1 MRREELW
8 KLSVLQGQEHKTAAI
23 ARLEAVPAINPIVDP
38 ESIGNVYKSYLFE
51 CPSC

>member
-8 KLSVLQGQEHKTAAI
+8 KLSVLQGQEHKDNYDSY
-23 ARLEAVPAINPIVDP
+23 RLEAVPAINTIVDKVL
-38 ESIGNVYKSYLFE
+38 GNAYKSSLFE